1 MQFIIGF
8 ILGFVI
14 ATWGVD
20 ESLDMAKT
28 GINNVQSELRQIQK

>member
-14 ATWGVD
+14 ATFGVN
-20 ESLDMAKT
+20 ESLDMAKD
-28 GINNVQSELRQIQK
+28 GISNVQTEIRKLDK